1 MEANPVIQVPLS
13 NLRVN
18 PWQPR
23 ETEGHVVPEAMV
35 QSIRKFGLLQVPI
48 GRPKPPATVDDA
60 LQGTDGMLFEVGDGW
75 QRWQVYARLGA
86 EPGADGQYSHLPL
99 MIRDLSN
106 QQMADLAVESNEKRE
121 ALNPIE
127 LARFFKRYMN
137 DFDVTQEVLADKFS
151 LTQPAISNIM
161 RLLNLQPEVQQL
173 IISQEIAPTAG
184 RSLLRVED
192 PKQQVKMAQWVAK
205 SKPTVV
211 AIDREVLDVLKD
223 NLRSLNRD
231 DWPRPEFST
240 AKCAECPSR
249 ELLTVRKFNGGRA
262 VEVESPYCKDTA
274 CWDRKQKSARDKRDF
289 AENKDK
295 KARIEK
301 ALADH
306 PGCVLLDTVPFDS
319 YKAFA
324 NSDVKPDADCK
335 KCEDFKDGVRSYTGA
350 KVEKICTN
358 PKCYMARQRKATMLR
373 NRFGEQQWLYRR
385 EKLLTTIDLSSVP
398 APVCLAIVDLLGDYQ
413 NIKVISK
420 EMGIQI
426 KDGDYQAKT
435 KLALEGVELARL
447 QKAVLT
453 IILEHYH
460 QRDAYNQRGDAV
472 SKFMV
477 LVLGKDE
484 AKVIDKAFVPDLTRP
499 RAKPASE
506 VKVVKT
512 SSGNARKCDNC
523 GRELCVGQVCPK
535 CFPQGEE

>member
-23 ETEGHVVPEAMV
+23 TTEGHVVPEAMV
-35 QSIRKFGLLQVPI
+35 QSIRKFGLLQIPI
-48 GRPKPPATVDDA
+48 GRPKPPATVDNA
-60 LQGTDGMLFEVGDGW
+60 LEGTDGMLFEVGDGW
-75 QRWQVYARLGA
+75 QRWQIYARLGA
-86 EPGADGQYSHLPL
+86 EPGADGQYSHMPL
-99 MIRDLSN
+99 MIRDLTN

-137 DFDVTQEVLADKFS
+137 DFDVTQADLAEKFS

-173 IISQEIAPTAG
+173 IISQEIPPTAG

-192 PKQQVKMAQWVAK
+192 PKQQVKMAEWVRKA
-205 SKPTVV
+205 KPTIV
-211 AIDREVLDVLKD
+211 AIDREVLDALRD
-223 NLRSLNRD
+223 NMRPLHRD
-231 DWPRPEFST
+231 DWPHPEFST
-240 AKCAECPSR
+240 AKCLECPSR
-249 ELLTVRKFNGGRA
+249 EVLIATRYRNGSQ
-262 VEVESPYCKDTA
+262 VEVESPYCSNKD
-274 CWDRKQKSARDKRDF
+274 CWDRKQKSA
-289 AENKDK
+289 KDK
-295 KARIEK
+295 KDFADKDKKEKIEK

-306 PGCVLLDTVPFDS
+306 PGCVLLDNVPYDS
-319 YKAFA
+319 YKGFG

-335 KCEDFKDGVRSYTGA
+335 KCEDFKDGMRSYTGA

-358 PKCYMARQRKATMLR
+358 PKCYMARQRKATMMR
-373 NRFGEQQWLYRR
+373 NRFGEQQWQYRR
-385 EKLLTTIDLSSVP
+385 EKLLATIDLSSVP
-398 APVCLAIVDLLGDYQ
+398 APVCLALVDLLGDYQ

-420 EMGIQI
+420 ELGILI
-426 KDGDYQAKT
+426 KEGDYQAKT
-435 KLALEGVELARL
+435 KLALEGVELAAL

-453 IILEHYH
+453 IILELYH

-484 AKVIDKAFVPDLTRP
+484 AKAIDKAFVPDLTRP

-506 VKVVKT
+506 VKVVKA

-523 GRELCVGQVCPK
+523 GRELCAGQVCPE
-535 CFPQGEE
+535 CFPGQ